1 MSNTSYPREI
11 YAIKHKITKRIYIGS
26 TSMEIEDRY
35 RWHMKDLK
43 KGVHTSVLM
52 QEDFNKY
59 GEQYDV
65 YRIGVIN
72 SREEKLK
79 EYEEMIKH
87 NTFDVRYGYNQ
98 GDAKRCGK
106 IIRKLTEPPFPIKDD
121 LSDLDDH

>member
-1 MSNTSYPREI
+1 MAYER
-11 YAIKHKITKRIYIGS
+11 
-26 TSMEIEDRY
+26 
-35 RWHMKDLK
+35 LK